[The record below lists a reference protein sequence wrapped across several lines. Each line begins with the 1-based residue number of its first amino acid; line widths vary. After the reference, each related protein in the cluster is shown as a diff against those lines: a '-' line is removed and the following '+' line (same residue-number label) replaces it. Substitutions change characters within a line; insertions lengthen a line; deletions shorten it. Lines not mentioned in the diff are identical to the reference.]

1 MGLGFYFFCS
11 LFQSD
16 RLQIDPSG
24 RALGGAIGWDE
35 RTVQV
40 SDGFWTSN
48 PRPRPYLLYM
58 GGLRLGSDL
67 ALGHLL
73 PNWPW
78 VWSEISIS
86 ERANREVDLNMEG
99 RLGNAVV

>member
-1 MGLGFYFFCS
+1 MKLIISDKMGKAINLVV
-11 LFQSD
+11 Q
-16 RLQIDPSG
+16 PSQNIFG
-24 RALGGAIGWDE
+24 LGAIGWDE

-86 ERANREVDLNMEG
+86 ERANREVDFEYG
-99 RLGNAVV
+99 G